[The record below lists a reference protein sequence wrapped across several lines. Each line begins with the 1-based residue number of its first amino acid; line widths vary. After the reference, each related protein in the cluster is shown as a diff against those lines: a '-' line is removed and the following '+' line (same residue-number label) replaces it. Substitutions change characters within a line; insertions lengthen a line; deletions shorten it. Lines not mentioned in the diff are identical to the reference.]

1 MLTET
6 ILYARPRVFIVTF
19 YSINVSEN
27 ENEDQVIALYSHITR
42 ETAEMIP

>member
-6 ILYARPRVFIVTF
+6 IFYARPRVFAVTF

-27 ENEDQVIALYSHITR
+27 ENEDQAIALYSHITR
-42 ETAEMIP
+42 ETAEMIR